1 MKKEKN
7 YYCIGIRKKV
17 RIKEADETELSKKL
31 SSNAYTLVGEDAVL
45 IFDNK
50 TECKEYLKSAKEE
63 MNDKNI
69 VFKILDYGTEMPK
82 INPSKLYSKT

>member
-1 MKKEKN
+1 MEKEKN

-17 RIKEADETELSKKL
+17 RVKEADETELSKKL

-45 IFDNK
+45 IFDDK
-50 TECKEYLKSAKEE
+50 TECKEYLKSAKEK

-82 INPSKLYSKT
+82 INSSKLYSKT